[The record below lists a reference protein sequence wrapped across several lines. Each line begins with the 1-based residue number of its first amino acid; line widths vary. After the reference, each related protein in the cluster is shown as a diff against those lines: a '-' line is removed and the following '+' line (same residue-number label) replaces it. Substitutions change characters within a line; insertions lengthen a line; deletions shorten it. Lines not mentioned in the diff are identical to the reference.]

1 MSSSGEFEIVIL
13 DHLCKGC
20 GLCVAF
26 CEQGKLYIRQ
36 KPNRRG
42 VQTVAVR
49 AETDCTG
56 CLRCATI
63 CPDGAVQVTR
73 MGVRAESARD
83 GSGQSRNAG
92 VEEPAGK

>member
-1 MSSSGEFEIVIL
+1 MSDKRFEITVL

-26 CEQGKLYIRQ
+26 CEQGKLYIRA

-49 AETDCTG
+49 AEADCTG
-56 CLRCATI
+56 CLQCATI

-73 MGVRAESARD
+73 IEVWSTPPGSSAKGR
-83 GSGQSRNAG
+83 SAG
-92 VEEPAGK
+92 VEEPAGT